1 MSGKKKVSGEING
14 NGRGAAVFLAV
25 IWLLFA
31 ALMYYLC
38 LPALN
43 IHSVGMWMYV
53 LLVLVV
59 PAALLFW
66 IWYALY
72 RPHAMKEKKFE
83 NMTGTILLIIFAGIL
98 LFVICLVA
106 GSTMFHARSYA
117 SIMQPEEWEF
127 SEDLDQATA
136 VSQIALMDTD
146 SAILLGNREIGSL
159 SELVSQYDVS
169 ENYTQIDYN
178 GTPLKVSALDY
189 AGFFKY
195 CGNKENGV
203 PGYVRVDPVGQK
215 ATYVSLEQGMQYVPS
230 AYFNKDLNRHLR
242 VQFPDK
248 IFGNVHFEI
257 DEEGAPYYVASVSD
271 FTIGLFGGETVQ
283 GAIVC
288 DAVTGESTY
297 YELAEVPRW
306 VDMVFDGDLLAEQYN
321 WYGKLSNGF
330 MNSMFGKKGCKKCSE
345 TVFYDE
351 DEEESYSGTNY
362 GYVAKDGDIWIYTGV
377 TSVNDDASNIGFI
390 LSNERTGETHYYNIS
405 GADEASAMSAAE
417 GEVQEKGYQASFP
430 SLINVDEQPTY
441 IMVLKDASGIVKL
454 YGMVNVES
462 YNVVTTASTLDEC
475 FQKYR
480 ALLGTDGQESGDDVA
495 AQEGTDTSGENAG
508 DTTGDTTG
516 EEVPVVSQTMTFV
529 ISRIQYAD
537 VDGNT
542 YVYYAD
548 EEGNIYCRKF
558 AEDPT
563 CMLLKEGDTVTAEC
577 ALEDGIYRI
586 YQ

>member
-1 MSGKKKVSGEING
+1 MSKKGKNKNAAMYQGTGAKV
-14 NGRGAAVFLAV
+14 GRVSALVMVV
-25 IWLLFA
+25 IWILFA
-31 ALMYYLC
+31 ALMYYLF
-38 LPALN
+38 LPAMN
-43 IHSVGMWMYV
+43 VHSVGMWLYVILVLMAPATCLIMLWYGIYKPYTYQGNGIAKPAGIALLGTFAVLV
-53 LLVLVV
+53 LLGICSL
-59 PAALLFW
+59 
-66 IWYALY
+66 
-72 RPHAMKEKKFE
+72 
-83 NMTGTILLIIFAGIL
+83 TGAKI
-98 LFVICLVA
+98 
-106 GSTMFHARSYA
+106 FHAQSYA
-117 SIMQPEEWEF
+117 SIMQPQECVF
-127 SEDLDQATA
+127 TEDLDQASA

-169 ENYTQIDYN
+169 ENYSQIDYN

-195 CGNKENGV
+195 CGNKDNGV
-203 PGYVRVDPVGQK
+203 PGYVKVDPVGQN
-215 ATYVSLEQGMQYVPS
+215 ATYVSLDTGMQYVPS
-230 AYFNKDLNRHLR
+230 AYFSKDLARHMR
-242 VQFPDK
+242 FQYPAK
-248 IFGNVHFEI
+248 IFGNLHFEI
-257 DEEGAPYYVASVSD
+257 DEDGKPFYVASVYD
-271 FTIGLFGGETVQ
+271 YTIGVFGGETVQ

-297 YELAEVPRW
+297 YDLAEVPRW

-330 MNSMFGKKGCKKCSE
+330 MNSIFGKKGCKKCSE

-351 DEEESYSGTNY
+351 DGEESYYGSNY

-405 GADEASAMSAAE
+405 GADESSAMSAAE

-454 YGMVNVES
+454 YAMVNVES
-462 YNVVTTASTLDEC
+462 YNVVTTATTLDDC
-475 FQKYR
+475 FKKYR
-480 ALLGTDGQESGDDVA
+480 ALLGTDTAEESDEVAGQEVP
-495 AQEGTDTSGENAG
+495 
-508 DTTGDTTG
+508 
-516 EEVPVVSQTMTFV
+516 EEPEETVTVETESMTFV

-548 EEGNIYCRKF
+548 EAGTIYCQKF
-558 AEDPT
+558 ADDPT
-563 CMLLKEGDTVTAEC
+563 CMMRQEGDTITVEC
-577 ALEDGIYRI
+577 ALENGVYRI
-586 YQ
+586 YP